1 MRGYQYADDTTLYC
15 HAKPTDVETLSRT
28 TNESIEQLGTWAS
41 NNNLALNSEKTKLMV
56 LSTQELSRRH
66 GLKDIELNILIK
78 GKKMERT
85 ETCKLLGVTI
95 NEHLKWENHVKT
107 ISSSC

>member
-1 MRGYQYADDTTLYC
+1 MKQNPALCIQHLRGDLQSDIKMRGYQYADDTTLYG
-15 HAKPTDVETLSRT
+15 HAKPKDVETLSRT

-56 LSTQELSRRH
+56 LSTQELSRKH

-78 GKKMERT
+78 GKKM
-85 ETCKLLGVTI
+85 
-95 NEHLKWENHVKT
+95 
-107 ISSSC
+107 